1 MTDDERDAGDDR
13 SGAEDGTAD
22 GTADGTVSA
31 AGIASTASTAEHS
44 VDDWLEAARVEP
56 AAGARRRGER
66 RAERRDEKRGGAVVP
81 IIAVSVAVATVI
93 GASFVIFGD
102 ALGLRGDETTAGPAP
117 ATISASARPG
127 AGQGGPSSTPT
138 PTPTPTPSGEPTQQA
153 ATAAPADAALP
164 APSVA
169 TVPAGTVVS
178 ESDVRSP
185 LGSVAFHYRVV
196 ADGSDGYDIEY
207 SGFTST
213 LPVPV
218 SVTLIDIAPS
228 VGDGMTSYGVGS
240 VLLGGPTTSP
250 ASGRVAL
257 GTSQPSYL
265 GTIVTYS
272 SAPSADGVPLEIGPD
287 KVLAVSSVA
296 WSIPPRETNIAPVDS
311 GPASLAAG
319 QVSSTT
325 DSGAPRRYVVAPNDT
340 IAEVAA
346 RFDISVAALI
356 YLNAGLQVLGDD
368 QRLFE
373 GTTLNLD
380 PAAV

>member
-1 MTDDERDAGDDR
+1 MTHGDDMTDDERDAGDDR
-13 SGAEDGTAD
+13 SGAEDGTA
-22 GTADGTVSA
+22 
-31 AGIASTASTAEHS
+31 STAEHS
-44 VDDWLEAARVEP
+44 VDDWLAAAQTSP
-56 AAGARRRGER
+56 AAGRRRRGER
-66 RAERRDEKRGGAVVP
+66 RDAGPDEKRRGGGMAVP

-102 ALGLRGDETTAGPAP
+102 ALGLRGDETSAGP

-127 AGQGGPSSTPT
+127 AAQGGPSRTPT

-196 ADGSDGYDIEY
+196 ADGSNGYDIEY

-218 SVTLIDIAPS
+218 SVTLIDIPPK
-228 VGDGMTSYGVGS
+228 VGDGMTSSGVGS

-272 SAPSADGVPLEIGPD
+272 SATSADGVPLEIGPG
-287 KVLAVSSVA
+287 KVLAVSSVG

-319 QVSSTT
+319 QVGSTT
-325 DSGAPRRYVVAPNDT
+325 DSGAPRRYVVAPNDA

>member
-1 MTDDERDAGDDR
+1 V
-13 SGAEDGTAD
+13 AE
-22 GTADGTVSA
+22 
-31 AGIASTASTAEHS
+31 
-44 VDDWLEAARVEP
+44 
-56 AAGARRRGER
+56 
-66 RAERRDEKRGGAVVP
+66 
-81 IIAVSVAVATVI
+81 
-93 GASFVIFGD
+93 
-102 ALGLRGDETTAGPAP
+102 
-117 ATISASARPG
+117 
-127 AGQGGPSSTPT
+127 
-138 PTPTPTPSGEPTQQA
+138 
-153 ATAAPADAALP
+153 
-164 APSVA
+164 
-169 TVPAGTVVS
+169 
-178 ESDVRSP
+178 
-185 LGSVAFHYRVV
+185 GSN
-196 ADGSDGYDIEY
+196 GYDIEY

-218 SVTLIDIAPS
+218 SVTLIDIPPK
-228 VGDGMTSYGVGS
+228 VGDGMTSSGVGS

-272 SAPSADGVPLEIGPD
+272 SATSADGVPLEIGPG
-287 KVLAVSSVA
+287 KVLAVSSVD

-311 GPASLAAG
+311 GPASLATG

-325 DSGAPRRYVVAPNDT
+325 DSGAPRRYVVAPNDA